1 MLVIIS
7 DLHLTDA
14 AGGAP
19 LDPGAFDLF
28 ADRLRD
34 LAQRASLR
42 VGGAYR
48 PIDRIDLVL
57 LGDVLDLIRSGRWL
71 KGSARPWHDTDSP
84 ELLSTVG
91 GTIDDVLRHNAEGIG
106 VLRSLAAEGT
116 IEVPCATPAE
126 RPDHDGDWQPVLVR
140 THYMVGNHDWPLHL
154 RGPGFDMLRQKVAHH
169 LGLANAHTAP
179 FPHEPAEGE
188 ELLEALR
195 RHRVLA
201 RHGDVFDPLNFTQDR
216 DASSIGDAIVIEL
229 VQRFAI
235 EVERELG
242 TDLPTATLAGLR
254 EIDHVRPLLLIPVW
268 LDGLLERTCPVP
280 AVRKETKQVWDSLAD
295 EFLDLEIVRQ
305 GDTASPVDLVDGL
318 AGALKFS
325 RRLSLGW
332 AAKISGWLHS
342 LRGAA
347 SDSYC
352 THALA
357 EPDFRNRRARHIVY
371 GHTHQAESL
380 PLDASYADSLV
391 LNQMYFNAG
400 TWRRVYRPTQ
410 FTPGEHEFIPHEC
423 LSYLAFFQGDER
435 SGRPYETWS
444 GTLGIDTREPA
455 PRRLVSPQAT
465 FADVSRA
472 GHSAAPVRPPHTA
485 PQRTAAN
492 RRA

>member
-7 DLHLTDA
+7 DLHLAGA
-14 AGGAP
+14 ASGAP

-34 LAQRASLR
+34 MAQRASMR
-42 VGGAYR
+42 VGGTYR

-57 LGDVLDLIRSGRWL
+57 LGDVLDLIRSNRWL
-71 KGSARPWHDTDSP
+71 QGNARPWLDTDSP
-84 ELLSTVG
+84 EFLATVG
-91 GTIDDVLRHNAEGIG
+91 GAVDDVLRQNAEGIG

-116 IEVPCATPAE
+116 IEVPCATAAG

-169 LGLANAHTAP
+169 LGLANVHNAP
-179 FPHEPAEGE
+179 FPHEPAESE
-188 ELLEALR
+188 ELLDALR

-201 RHGDVFDPLNFTQDR
+201 RHGDVFDPLNFVQDR

-229 VQRFAI
+229 VQRFAA
-235 EVERELG
+235 EVEAELG
-242 TDLPTATLAGLR
+242 TDLPNATLAGLR
-254 EIDHVRPLLLIPVW
+254 EIDHIRPLLLVPVW
-268 LDGLLERTCPVP
+268 LDGLLERTCTAP
-280 AVRKETKQVWDSLAD
+280 AIRKQIKQVWDNLAD
-295 EFLDLEIVRQ
+295 DFLDLDIVRQ
-305 GDTASPVDLVDGL
+305 GDTASPLDLVDGL

-332 AAKISGWLHS
+332 SAKISGWLQS

-347 SDSYC
+347 SDSYY

-391 LNQMYFNAG
+391 LNQMYFNSG

-410 FTPGEHEFIPHEC
+410 FSRGEHEFIPHEC
-423 LSYLAFFQGDER
+423 LGYLSFFQGDER
-435 SGRPYETWS
+435 SGRPYESWS

-455 PRRLVSPQAT
+455 PRRVASPRMT
-465 FADVSRA
+465 FAETASI
-472 GHSAAPVRPPHTA
+472 GGSAIKPPHTA
-485 PQRTAAN
+485 TQRSVLG
-492 RRA
+492 RRS